1 MVAGPRTKTPKSN
14 PGEWSCDPFPV
25 QQFTAINEHLTSHF
39 QKLSLLNGPKKWDIA
54 EKKMRGRKKKKEDIR
69 RPICRPPL
77 SPWAPPE
84 TLCLMP
90 MMQLPLTLHSATV
103 IKIT

>member
-54 EKKMRGRKKKKEDIR
+54 EKKMRGRKKKKGRYPEAN
-69 RPICRPPL
+69 L
-77 SPWAPPE
+77 SPPSF
-84 TLCLMP
+84 
-90 MMQLPLTLHSATV
+90 PLGSS
-103 IKIT
+103 

>member
-54 EKKMRGRKKKKEDIR
+54 EKK
-69 RPICRPPL
+69 
-77 SPWAPPE
+77 
-84 TLCLMP
+84 
-90 MMQLPLTLHSATV
+90 
-103 IKIT
+103 

>member
-54 EKKMRGRKKKKEDIR
+54 EKKMRGRKKKGRYPEAN
-69 RPICRPPL
+69 L
-77 SPWAPPE
+77 SPPSF
-84 TLCLMP
+84 
-90 MMQLPLTLHSATV
+90 PLGSS
-103 IKIT
+103 

>member
-54 EKKMRGRKKKKEDIR
+54 EKKMRGRKKKRKISGGQFVA
-69 RPICRPPL
+69 PLFPPGL
-77 SPWAPPE
+77 
-84 TLCLMP
+84 LLK
-90 MMQLPLTLHSATV
+90 HSA
-103 IKIT
+103 